1 MSQYEYEKVEKPFI
15 EELVEYGYTHFTGA
29 QLDDERQKNHMILE
43 KRFRTAIKRLNP
55 WISEGNIDKIVHK
68 FTAVTTTDLWET
80 NHKIFDWLFGEGVTV
95 EQDLGGGKKGQTI
108 RLFNFDEPTSAD
120 NEYLVVNQMTITNA
134 NGSIRPDIL
143 LYINGLPLVIVE
155 CKSPKLQP
163 EKQLPECVKQF
174 ERYVETNERAFF
186 YNQLM
191 IATSSDR
198 AKVGTLFAK

>member
-1 MSQYEYEKVEKPFI
+1 M
-15 EELVEYGYTHFTGA
+15 
-29 QLDDERQKNHMILE
+29 
-43 KRFRTAIKRLNP
+43 
-55 WISEGNIDKIVHK
+55 HK
-68 FTAVTTTDLWET
+68 FTAVTTADLWEA
-80 NHKIFDWLFGEGVTV
+80 NRQIFEWLFGEGFTI
-95 EQDLGGGKKGQTI
+95 EQDLGSGKKGQTV
-108 RLFNFDEPTSAD
+108 RLFNFEDPTSAD

-163 EKQLPECVKQF
+163 EKQLPECVRQF

-191 IATSSDR
+191 I
-198 AKVGTLFAK
+198 F